1 MKKILP
7 IALVTILVA
16 GLVLLTLPN
25 AFAEHTTTTVWMESG
40 SDVLAVSPIT
50 WPRWLNFTVTNDGP
64 DGLKEIKFVI
74 QKDDDGNALFKFEN
88 SKHGNEAANWT
99 AIPDEFG
106 PDNYPTVIYFK
117 AEPSG
122 NPIITDSTGE
132 FDIRF
137 SDGPTKCNYQFDLW
151 TSDDGAPSGVGH
163 DILKVIIDGE
173 LPALNLITPNDGQE
187 IDAIFDPYPNEY
199 YLKIDFTA
207 ADNPDHDSNICRII
221 VDIAEVGE
229 GPEWDISYEYEP
241 EVEEYLKLWHNRPN
255 PLPEGNYTLTVKVY
269 DCAGNCEITT
279 IEFKFKVPWLVRP
292 DPYKGTV
299 GPKTTYDPETGLYT
313 GSIYTYA
320 KKTLGT
326 EVTIETKAGAFTP
339 NSKVNVT
346 VNGLP
351 YANYALVLK
360 NIATDSEGKFTEE
373 HSFLFPTAPQG
384 DYTVIFNDADDTIV
398 DLKFTVIPEIIYKPV
413 IIIGPAPIEAIATG
427 LPAEVYVQRFTC
439 NNTDALL
446 GTNRHVLDWYT
457 DVNGTL
463 QTPMADNPG
472 FLMPVLESGTY
483 EIGLDHAYGKGYYTG
498 SISNYLYVVSAFDEL
513 SDKLEELQLDMDFI
527 KPKIVK
533 IEDDVAY
540 IASEVGNIEIKLDN
554 LQPVIAR
561 IDGNVVEINTTLG
574 LVKGII
580 MSIEDD
586 VAVIRGEGDEWDI
599 RVKIDGIITPMP
611 TYLGAILSAIAAIA
625 SITAVVVVVKRLK
638 VAA

>member
-1 MKKILP
+1 
-7 IALVTILVA
+7 VTILVT

-25 AFAEHTTTTVWMESG
+25 AFAEHTTTVVWMESG

-88 SKHGNEAANWT
+88 SKHGNEAELWT

-122 NPIITDSTGE
+122 GPITIDSTGE
-132 FDIRF
+132 FDILF
-137 SDGPTKCNYQFDLW
+137 SDGPTTCNYQFDLW

-163 DILKVIIDGE
+163 NVLKVTIDGE
-173 LPALNLITPNDGQE
+173 LPVLNLITPNDGQE
-187 IDAIFDPYPNEY
+187 VDAIFDPYPY
-199 YLKIDFTA
+199 KWYLEINFTA
-207 ADNPDHDSNICRII
+207 ADNPDHDSNICHII
-221 VDIAEVGE
+221 VDIAKVGE
-229 GPEWDISYEYEP
+229 GPEWDIFYEYEP
-241 EVEEYLKLWHNRPN
+241 EVEEHLKYWNLDDGDYN
-255 PLPEGNYTLTVKVY
+255 LTVKVY

-279 IEFKFKVPWLVRP
+279 IEFKFNVPWLVKL

-320 KKTLGT
+320 EKTLGT

-351 YANYALVLK
+351 YANHALVLK
-360 NIATDSEGKFTEE
+360 NIATDSEGKFKED

-384 DYTVIFNDADDTIV
+384 DYTVTLKDADDKV
-398 DLKFTVIPEIIYKPV
+398 VPLEFTVIPEIIYKPV

-427 LPAEVYVQRFTC
+427 LPAEVDVQGFTC
-439 NNTDALL
+439 NDTDALL

-463 QTPMADNPG
+463 QTPMADKPG

-483 EIGLDHAYGKGYYTG
+483 KIGLDFGFYEVYHAYGEDRTS

-513 SDKLEELQLDMDFI
+513 SDKLDELQLDMGFI
-527 KPKIVK
+527 KPKIVTIK
-533 IEDDVAY
+533 DDVAY
-540 IASEVGNIEIKLDN
+540 IASEVGNIEIKLDD
-554 LQPVIAR
+554 LKPVIAR
-561 IDGNVVEINTTLG
+561 IDGNVVKINTTVG
-574 LVKGII
+574 SINGII
-580 MSIEDD
+580 TMVEGD
-586 VAVIRGEGDEWDI
+586 VAVIRGEGEEWDI
-599 RVKIDGIITPMP
+599 RLKLDELTLSPMP